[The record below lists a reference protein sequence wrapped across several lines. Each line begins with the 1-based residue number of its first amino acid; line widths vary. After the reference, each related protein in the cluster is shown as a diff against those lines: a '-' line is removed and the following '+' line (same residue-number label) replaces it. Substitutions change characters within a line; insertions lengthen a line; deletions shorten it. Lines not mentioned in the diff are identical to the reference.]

1 LIYSYKITFGISEK
15 VSVDISKLN
24 KNHTVDIKELLY
36 ILKEDSEVYVKYH
49 LKENPNISNIKK
61 AIKYSNNISKKNNT
75 NIIKSITCIRTFS
88 FWIYIFIWFILTY
101 IYSNLLIQYIIE
113 KISLIFKYF
122 YY

>member
-88 FWIYIFIWFILTY
+88 F
-101 IYSNLLIQYIIE
+101 
-113 KISLIFKYF
+113 
-122 YY
+122 